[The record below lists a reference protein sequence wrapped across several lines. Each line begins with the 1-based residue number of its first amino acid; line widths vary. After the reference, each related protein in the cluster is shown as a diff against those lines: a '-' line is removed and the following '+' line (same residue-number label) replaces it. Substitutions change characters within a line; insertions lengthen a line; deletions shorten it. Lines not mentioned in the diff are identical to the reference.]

1 MKNTIKAAL
10 ENVVLCRG
18 AHSAA
23 ESYAYA
29 EKMEKMVIAS
39 IVERLTKAVECE
51 DVKADVEKMIKELGA
66 VSS

>member
-29 EKMEKMVIAS
+29 EKMEKMLVDS
-39 IVERLTKAVECE
+39 LVERLTKALCC
-51 DVKADVEKMIKELGA
+51 DDIKHDIEKMIKELE
-66 VSS
+66 